1 MCGEHRRKDGGV
13 GGDEQDVAVDAPD
26 GIKVDAQGRVYVSAF
41 DGVHVFDPEGHL
53 LGKIRLPGA
62 VNFAFGGVD
71 RNILFITADS
81 AVFAAVLTAQG
92 A

>member
-1 MCGEHRRKDGGV
+1 
-13 GGDEQDVAVDAPD
+13 
-26 GIKVDAQGRVYVSAF
+26 
-41 DGVHVFDPEGHL
+41 VFDPEGHL